1 MFRFYSIF
9 DHLYL
14 IINDL
19 YAMVFHCYSMT
30 SIYIPNFSFVFYIT
44 IFVLYNIELHSIVSY
59 LYFYISHLYS
69 IFSCFY
75 YIIVYLHSIIYICI
89 QCLFITFYKRLFIF
103 DVLHL
108 YSIVKAQENLHNN
121 MCALLGL
128 IRVVAAGWAYMGRR
142 GEGSEGAIIC
152 GVAIVGQIGWVEMWK
167 WGWLG
172 GGRVCLGMG

>member
-14 IINDL
+14 IINYL
-19 YAMVFHCYSMT
+19 YAIVFHYYSMT
-30 SIYIPNFSFVFYIT
+30 SIYIPNFSFLFCIT
-44 IFVLYNIELHSIVSY
+44 IFVLYNIDLHSIVSY

-89 QCLFITFYKRLFIF
+89 QSLFITFYKRLFIF
-103 DVLHL
+103 DVRHL
-108 YSIVKAQENLHNN
+108 YSIVKAQENLHND

-128 IRVVAAGWAYMGRR
+128 IRVVAAGWAYRGRR
-142 GEGSEGAIIC
+142 GEGLEGAIIC
-152 GVAIVGQIGWVEMWK
+152 GVAIVGQIGLGEMWE
-167 WGWLG
+167 WVWLG
-172 GGRVCLGMG
+172 GGRVCLGVG